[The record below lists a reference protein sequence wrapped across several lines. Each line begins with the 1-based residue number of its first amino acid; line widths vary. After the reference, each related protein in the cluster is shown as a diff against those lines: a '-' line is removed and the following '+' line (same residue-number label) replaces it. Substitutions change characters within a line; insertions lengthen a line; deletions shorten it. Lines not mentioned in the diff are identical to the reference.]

1 MYALTKCIMGGHA
14 NGLSACRFDMKAKF
28 IPQKWSSRSQM
39 YFYLIFLNIEYT
51 SIIWLFIFTVSTKYI
66 ELEYSRYYEVFNV
79 TCFYNNYILFNSDPD
94 DDSFA
99 SERDVQPTDDL
110 VTSFVFNRNHS
121 VSIQAQREQLP
132 IFAHR
137 DQILYS
143 LEHYQTLVL
152 VGETGCGKSTQVP
165 QVCFLLLVHK
175 PQCLAYLMKV
185 ILSLLVCF
193 I

>member
-1 MYALTKCIMGGHA
+1 M
-14 NGLSACRFDMKAKF
+14 F
-28 IPQKWSSRSQM
+28 ITP
-39 YFYLIFLNIEYT
+39 YIYYLYTFLNVICVI
-51 SIIWLFIFTVSTKYI
+51 S
-66 ELEYSRYYEVFNV
+66 
-79 TCFYNNYILFNSDPD
+79 D

-121 VSIQAQREQLP
+121 VSIQSQREQLP

-165 QVCFLLLVHK
+165 QVSTLYDVLFIYFFIILFYEFDFQTNLCFLIRS
-175 PQCLAYLMKV
+175 QMKWNK
-185 ILSLLVCF
+185 
-193 I
+193 